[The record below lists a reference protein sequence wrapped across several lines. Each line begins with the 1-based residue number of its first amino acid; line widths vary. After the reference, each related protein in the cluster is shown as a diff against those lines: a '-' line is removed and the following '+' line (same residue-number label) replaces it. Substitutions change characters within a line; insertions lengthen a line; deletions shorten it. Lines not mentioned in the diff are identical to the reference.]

1 MTQIKIESP
10 VAYQRKAILD
20 SSMFYMGNLQSFLAK
35 GEDTGGR
42 FALMEC
48 QVKPGNEPPPH
59 VHEWEHELF
68 YVLEGAIE
76 FYVEDKILLARAGEV
91 VFLPQGKPHAF
102 YVRSSHV
109 RTLILVQA
117 SGEHPIGLDRYFI
130 AMAEP
135 ATSMSLPIGAVTYAM
150 DDPSHSIRVGAEN
163 GIHILSPEETAKELP
178 HYPGFGVKRELIE
191 EEQLSL
197 STV

>member
-1 MTQIKIESP
+1 MAQVKFTSP
-10 VAYQRKAILD
+10 VAYQRVASLD

-42 FALMEC
+42 FALMEA
-48 QVKPGNEPPPH
+48 QAKPGNEPPPH
-59 VHEWEHELF
+59 VHEWEHEMY

-102 YVRSSHV
+102 YIRSSHL

-130 AMAEP
+130 SMAEP

-150 DDPSHSIRVGAEN
+150 DDPSHSVRVGAEN
-163 GIHILSPEETAKELP
+163 GIHILSPAETAKELP
-178 HYPGFGVKRELIE
+178 HYPGFGVKRDLVE